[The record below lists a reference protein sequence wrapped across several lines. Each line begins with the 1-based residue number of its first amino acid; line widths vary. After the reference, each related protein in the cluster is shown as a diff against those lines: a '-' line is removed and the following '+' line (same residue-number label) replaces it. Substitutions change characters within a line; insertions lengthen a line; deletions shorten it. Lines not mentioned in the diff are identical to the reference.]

1 MNAQKAMTLGSGS
14 LTNNVDQCTCL
25 PLHPHLSSSTEAPRE
40 TTRMK
45 EKNIENKKKKK
56 EARAFEILWK
66 LGKQIMER
74 QLVKGN
80 TKLCSQMERG

>member
-14 LTNNVDQCTCL
+14 LTNNVDQCTRL
-25 PLHPHLSSSTEAPRE
+25 PLHPHLSSSREAPRE

-45 EKNIENKKKKK
+45 EKNIENKKK